1 MEGCSEARA
10 GLAEGAAET
19 HTDTIH
25 LMNLE
30 ERGQPFKQRREK
42 NIPWRED
49 CLTKTRSL
57 EKRWY
62 IHAQRVSV
70 CRRPWGDWLA
80 MRLKKHKTRLRRL
93 LDTMARNRDFKEKIA
108 QEPRWEMGGGHVS
121 SLWKVT
127 AYTER
132 ALRSVQKF
140 AQCLLYMWVTHSLLY
155 EPGDRPYSKTNWSTG
170 IPQKGHS
177 QGVERLEFHFRQ
189 QYMTQA
195 SPSLF

>member
-1 MEGCSEARA
+1 MQIKNKQWHELMEGCSEARA

-19 HTDTIH
+19 HTGTIH

-30 ERGQPFKQRREK
+30 EKGQPFKQRRQ

-93 LDTMARNRDFKEKIA
+93 LDTMARNRDFQRENCSGT
-108 QEPRWEMGGGHVS
+108 QMGDGRGSCIFSMESH
-121 SLWKVT
+121 
-127 AYTER
+127 
-132 ALRSVQKF
+132 
-140 AQCLLYMWVTHSLLY
+140 CIH
-155 EPGDRPYSKTNWSTG
+155 
-170 IPQKGHS
+170 
-177 QGVERLEFHFRQ
+177 
-189 QYMTQA
+189 
-195 SPSLF
+195 